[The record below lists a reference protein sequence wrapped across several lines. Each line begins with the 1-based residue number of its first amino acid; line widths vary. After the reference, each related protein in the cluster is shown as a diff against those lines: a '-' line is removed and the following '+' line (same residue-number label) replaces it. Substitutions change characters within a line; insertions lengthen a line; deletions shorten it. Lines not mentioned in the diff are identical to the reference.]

1 MVLMSTRRALGRVL
15 LAEPD
20 AQAIRALLAEHDAS
34 RSSEL
39 LVVELRRLAWREGL
53 EEAAGRLI
61 EP

>member
-1 MVLMSTRRALGRVL
+1 M